1 LKTPITAHLPEWLP
15 VLRWARGYGRG
26 QFTGDLTAAA
36 IVTLLLIPQSLAYA
50 LLAGMPAVTG
60 LYASMLPLVV
70 YAFMGSS
77 AVLAVGPAAL
87 RSIMSAAA
95 VGAVVASSGASFVAA
110 SAVLALLVGALLLVM
125 GALRMGFVSGFL
137 SHPVLSGFISAS
149 GLLIIGSQLQHL
161 LGMPLKGNDLPTL
174 VVNLAQQWQAVH
186 GLTLAVSGV
195 AVLALLGIRFH
206 LKRGLMAVGLGAGAA
221 DLGTKA
227 APLLLLVLSIVL
239 TNVLGWDRQG
249 LVVVGQIPG
258 GLPGLSWPDAGG
270 PWWPLVQALFLPA
283 LLISLVSFVESV
295 SVAQT
300 FASRR
305 RERVDPNA
313 EMRGLGAANLAA
325 GLTGGF
331 AIGASF
337 SRTVVAA
344 EGGGATP
351 AWGVYTALLLA
362 ATALFFT
369 PWLSK
374 LPLAVLAATIVVAVY
389 SLVDLKSFR
398 KVWRYSRV
406 DFTAQALTFAVTL
419 LIDLVSG
426 LVVGVLVS
434 LVLHL
439 WRSSRP
445 HIATV
450 GRVPGTEHY
459 RNVHR
464 HAVETQPEILGLR
477 VDESLYFANA
487 RFLEDQVAALVLL
500 NPQVKHVILQCT
512 AINTID
518 ASALESLETIV
529 QRLRDAG
536 VQLHLSEVKGPVM
549 DRLQRSDFLEH
560 LSGRVFLTHHQA
572 VTALTEPET
581 QPEAAPGG

>member
-1 LKTPITAHLPEWLP
+1 MKTSLSAHLHDWFP
-15 VLRWARGYGRG
+15 VLRWARGYGRES
-26 QFTGDLTAAA
+26 FTGDFTAAA

-70 YAFMGSS
+70 YALMGSS
-77 AVLAVGPAAL
+77 HVLAVGPAAL

-95 VGAVVASSGASFVAA
+95 VGAVVTVGGASFIAA
-110 SAVLALLVGALLLVM
+110 SAVLALLVGALLLLM

-149 GLLIIGSQLQHL
+149 GILIIGSQLQHL
-161 LGMPLKGNDLPTL
+161 LGLPLQGHDVVTL
-174 VVNLAQQWQAVH
+174 LSQVASQLSAVH
-186 GLTLAVSGV
+186 GLTLAVGGV
-195 AVLALLGIRFH
+195 AMLALLSIRFH
-206 LKRGLMAVGLGAGAA
+206 LKRLLMTIGLRAPQA
-221 DLGTKA
+221 DLLTKA

-239 TNVLGWDRQG
+239 TSWLGWHKQG
-249 LVVVGQIPG
+249 LAVVGHIPS
-258 GLPGLSWPDAGG
+258 GLPTLDLSPLASD
-270 PWWPLVQALFLPA
+270 WWPLVKALFLPA

-313 EMRGLGAANLAA
+313 EMRGLGAASFAA

-331 AIGASF
+331 SIGASF
-337 SRTVVAA
+337 SRTVVAVD
-344 EGGGATP
+344 GGARTA
-351 AWGVYTALLLA
+351 AWGIYTALMLA

-369 PWLSK
+369 PYLRN

-389 SLVDLKSFR
+389 SLVDVPSFQR
-398 KVWRYSRV
+398 VWRYSRV
-406 DFTAQALTFAVTL
+406 DFTAQALTFVVTL
-419 LIDLVSG
+419 LIDLVTG

-445 HIATV
+445 HIAIV

-464 HAVETQPEILGLR
+464 HEVETHPEILGLR

-487 RFLEDQVAALVLL
+487 RFLEDHVAALVAL
-500 NPQVKHVILQCT
+500 NPAVKHVVLLCT
-512 AINTID
+512 AVNDID
-518 ASALESLETIV
+518 ASALESLKAIM
-529 QRLRDAG
+529 QRLTDQG
-536 VQLHLSEVKGPVM
+536 ISLHLSEVKGPVM
-549 DRLQRSDFLEH
+549 DRLKRTDFLQR
-560 LSGRVFLTHHQA
+560 LSGQVFLTHHQA
-572 VTALTEPET
+572 MTELSGG
-581 QPEAAPGG
+581 EASAP

>member
-1 LKTPITAHLPEWLP
+1 VTGFRTPLSAHLHDWFP
-15 VLRWARGYGRG
+15 VLRWSRGYGRV

-70 YAFMGSS
+70 YALMGSS
-77 AVLAVGPAAL
+77 HVLAVGPAAL

-95 VGAVVASSGASFVAA
+95 VGAVVAVGGADFIAA
-110 SAVLALLVGALLLVM
+110 SAVLALLVGGLLLVM

-149 GLLIIGSQLQHL
+149 GILIIGSQLQHL
-161 LGMPLKGNDLPTL
+161 LGLPLQGSDVPGLVMQLARQWPDVHLLTL
-174 VVNLAQQWQAVH
+174 VV
-186 GLTLAVSGV
+186 SSV
-195 AVLALLGIRFH
+195 AVLALLGVRFH
-206 LKRGLMAVGLGAGAA
+206 LKRLLLSLGLAAGTA
-221 DLGTKA
+221 DLATKA

-239 TNVLGWDRQG
+239 TSLLGWNQQG
-249 LVVVGQIPG
+249 LAVVGFIPS
-258 GLPGLSWPDAGG
+258 GLPVPDLSVLSGQ
-270 PWWPLVQALFLPA
+270 WWPLVKALFLPA

-313 EMRGLGAANLAA
+313 EMRGLGAANFAA

-331 AIGASF
+331 SIGASF

-344 EGGGATP
+344 DGGGSTP
-351 AWGVYTALLLA
+351 AWGIYTAVMLA

-369 PWLSK
+369 PWLQN
-374 LPLAVLAATIVVAVY
+374 LPLGVLAATIVVAVY
-389 SLVDLKSFR
+389 SLVDVRSFHR
-398 KVWRYSRV
+398 VWRYSRV
-406 DFTAQALTFAVTL
+406 DFTAQALTFAITL

-464 HAVETQPEILGLR
+464 HTVETHPEILGLR

-487 RFLEDQVAALVLL
+487 RFLEDQVAALVAL
-500 NPQVKHVILQCT
+500 NPAVKHVVLQCT
-512 AINTID
+512 AVNTID

-549 DRLQRSDFLEH
+549 DALQRSDFLGH
-560 LSGRVFLTHHQA
+560 LSGQVFLTHHQA
-572 VTALTEPET
+572 VTALTP
-581 QPEAAPGG
+581 PAEAQAA

>member
-1 LKTPITAHLPEWLP
+1 LKTPLSAHLYDWFP
-15 VLRWARGYGRG
+15 VLRWARGYGREP
-26 QFTGDLTAAA
+26 FTGDLTAAA

-77 AVLAVGPAAL
+77 HVLAVGPAAL

-95 VGAVVASSGASFVAA
+95 VGAVVAVGGASFIAA
-110 SAVLALLVGALLLVM
+110 SAVLALLVGTLLLVM

-149 GLLIIGSQLQHL
+149 GILIIGSQLQHL
-161 LGMPLKGNDLPTL
+161 LGLPLQGHDVVTL
-174 VVNLAQQWQAVH
+174 LGQVANQLAAVH
-186 GLTLAVSGV
+186 ALTLAVGAV
-195 AVLALLGIRFH
+195 AIIALLGIRFH
-206 LKRGLMAVGLGAGAA
+206 LKRLLMTLGLAAPQA
-221 DLGTKA
+221 DLATKA
-227 APLLLLVLSIVL
+227 APLLLLILSIVL
-239 TNVLGWDRQG
+239 TTLLGWDQQG
-249 LVVVGQIPG
+249 LAVVGFIPS
-258 GLPGLSWPDAGG
+258 GLPTLDLSPLATD
-270 PWWPLVQALFLPA
+270 WWPLVKALFLPA

-305 RERVDPNA
+305 RERIDPNA
-313 EMRGLGAANLAA
+313 EMRGLGAANFAA

-331 AIGASF
+331 SIGASF

-344 EGGGATP
+344 DGGGRTA
-351 AWGVYTALLLA
+351 AWGIYTALMLA

-369 PWLSK
+369 PYLRN

-389 SLVDLKSFR
+389 SLVDVPSFKR
-398 KVWRYSRV
+398 VWRYSKV

-464 HAVETQPEILGLR
+464 HEVETHPEILGLR

-487 RFLEDQVAALVLL
+487 RFLEDQVAALVAL
-500 NPQVKHVILQCT
+500 NPKVKHVVLQCT
-512 AINTID
+512 AVNDID
-518 ASALESLETIV
+518 ASALESLGTIV

-536 VQLHLSEVKGPVM
+536 VKLHLSEVKGPVM
-549 DRLQRSDFLEH
+549 DRLKRSDFLDY
-560 LSGRVFLTHHQA
+560 LTGQVFFTHHQA
-572 VTALTEPET
+572 VTALTAP
-581 QPEAAPGG
+581 AAPPEG

>member
-1 LKTPITAHLPEWLP
+1 MKTSFSAHLHDWFP
-15 VLRWARGYGRG
+15 VLRWVRGYGG
-26 QFTGDLTAAA
+26 AHFTGDLTAAA

-50 LLAGMPAVTG
+50 MLAGMPAVTG

-77 AVLAVGPAAL
+77 PVLAVGPAAL

-95 VGAVVASSGASFVAA
+95 VGAVVAVGGASFIAA
-110 SAVLALLVGALLLVM
+110 SAVLALLVGTLLLVM

-149 GLLIIGSQLQHL
+149 GILIIGSQLQHL
-161 LGMPLKGNDLPTL
+161 LGLPLRGHDVVTL
-174 VVNLAQQWQAVH
+174 VGQVASQWSAVH
-186 GLTLAVSGV
+186 GLTLGV
-195 AVLALLGIRFH
+195 GVVAIGALLGIRFH
-206 LKRGLMAVGLGAGAA
+206 LKRLMMTMGLAATPA
-221 DLGTKA
+221 DLVTKA

-239 TNVLGWDRQG
+239 TTLLGWEQQG
-249 LVVVGQIPG
+249 LAVVGLIPG
-258 GLPGLSWPDAGG
+258 GLPTLDLSPLAAD
-270 PWWPLVQALFLPA
+270 WWPLVKALFLPA

-305 RERVDPNA
+305 RERIDPNA
-313 EMRGLGAANLAA
+313 EMRGLGAANFAS

-331 AIGASF
+331 SIGASF

-344 EGGGATP
+344 DGGGRTA
-351 AWGVYTALLLA
+351 AWGIYTALMLA

-369 PWLSK
+369 PYLRN

-389 SLVDLKSFR
+389 SLVDIPSFR
-398 KVWRYSRV
+398 RVWRYSRV
-406 DFTAQALTFAVTL
+406 DFAAQALTFVVTL

-434 LVLHL
+434 LLLHL

-464 HAVETQPEILGLR
+464 HEVETHPEILGLR

-487 RFLEDQVAALVLL
+487 RFLEDHVAALVAL
-500 NPQVKHVILQCT
+500 NPTVKHVVLQCT
-512 AINTID
+512 AVNDID
-518 ASALESLETIV
+518 ASALESLGTIV

-536 VQLHLSEVKGPVM
+536 VLLHLSEVKGPVM
-549 DRLQRSDFLEH
+549 DRLKRSDFLDH
-560 LSGRVFLTHHQA
+560 LTGQVFFTHHQA
-572 VTALTEPET
+572 VTALT
-581 QPEAAPGG
+581 APSEMPQS

>member
-1 LKTPITAHLPEWLP
+1 MTTPLRTHLQDWFP
-15 VLRWARGYGRG
+15 VLRWARGYGRAH
-26 QFTGDLTAAA
+26 FTGDLTAAA

-70 YAFMGSS
+70 YALMGSS
-77 AVLAVGPAAL
+77 QVLAVGPAAL

-95 VGAVVASSGASFVAA
+95 VGTVVAVGGASFIAA
-110 SAVLALLVGALLLVM
+110 SAVLALLVGGLLLVM

-161 LGMPLKGNDLPTL
+161 LGMPLPGHDAPTL
-174 VVNLAQQWQAVH
+174 LGHLARQWSAVH
-186 GLTLAVSGV
+186 PLTLAVSG
-195 AVLALLGIRFH
+195 AAILALLGIRFH
-206 LKRGLMAVGLGAGAA
+206 LKRWLMALGLAAPTA
-221 DLGTKA
+221 DLLTKA
-227 APLLLLVLSIVL
+227 APLFLLVLSIVL
-239 TNVLGWDRQG
+239 TSVLGWHEQG
-249 LVVVGQIPG
+249 LAVVGFVPR
-258 GLPGLSWPDAGG
+258 GLPTLDLGALGTDA
-270 PWWPLVQALFLPA
+270 WPLVKALFLPA

-305 RERVDPNA
+305 RERIDPNA
-313 EMRGLGAANLAA
+313 EMRGLGAANFAA

-331 AIGASF
+331 AVGTSF

-344 EGGGATP
+344 DGGGRTP
-351 AWGVYTALLLA
+351 AWGIYTALLLA

-369 PWLSK
+369 PWLRN

-389 SLVDLKSFR
+389 SLVDVRSFR
-398 KVWRYSRV
+398 RVWRYSRV

-419 LIDLVSG
+419 FIDLVTG
-426 LVVGVLVS
+426 LVVGALAS

-464 HAVETQPEILGLR
+464 HAVETHPHILGLR

-487 RFLEDQVAALVLL
+487 RFLEDQVAALVAQ
-500 NPQVKHVILQCT
+500 NPAVKHVVLQCT
-512 AINTID
+512 AVNDID
-518 ASALESLETIV
+518 ASALESLETIA
-529 QRLRDAG
+529 QRLKDAG
-536 VQLHLSEVKGPVM
+536 VQMHLSEVKGPVM
-549 DRLQRSDFLEH
+549 DRLKRSDFLDH
-560 LSGRVFLTHHQA
+560 LSGQVFFTHHQA
-572 VTALTEPET
+572 VTALAEP
-581 QPEAAPGG
+581 PA